1 MTLLQNFDMDGTIID
16 SGAAIKACQIDGLVK
31 ATGKDYSSIEK
42 ELATNNLN
50 AVLKN
55 YNINKD
61 VFFKEYYNTFDPFE
75 AVKNGQVK
83 VFDDAN
89 IIKQNSL
96 YLIKSLISNSSSEAT
111 NSKLEACNIK
121 DAFNYVFAEYSNSKA
136 KPTPY
141 MAKQLVEKLKEDNTL
156 NGIATVHNIGDQ
168 LVDMEFGEVLNE
180 EISSALRLKPEF
192 KNYLIDREGKYDY
205 NKNIILINSL
215 SEIYR

>member
-1 MTLLQNFDMDGTIID
+1 MDGTIID
-16 SGAAIKACQIDGLVK
+16 SGAAVKSCQIDGLVK

-42 ELATNNLN
+42 ELSRSNLN
-50 AVLKN
+50 SMLKN
-55 YNINKD
+55 YEINKD
-61 VFFKEYYNTFDPFE
+61 VFFKEYYTTFDPFE
-75 AVKNGQVK
+75 AVKNGQIK

-89 IIKQNSL
+89 MIKQNSL

-141 MAKQLVEKLKEDNTL
+141 MAKQLVEKLKEDNKLKEIIT
-156 NGIATVHNIGDQ
+156 IHNIGDQ
-168 LVDMEFGEVLNE
+168 LLDMEFGETLNE

-192 KNYLIDREGKYDY
+192 KNYLINREGKYGY
-205 NKNIILINSL
+205 SKNVILINSL
-215 SEIYR
+215 SEIYK